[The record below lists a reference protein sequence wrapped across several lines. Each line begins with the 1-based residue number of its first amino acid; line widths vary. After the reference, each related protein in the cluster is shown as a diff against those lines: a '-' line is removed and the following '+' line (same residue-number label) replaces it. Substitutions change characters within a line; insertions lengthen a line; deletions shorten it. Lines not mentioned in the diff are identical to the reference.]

1 MSRRGWL
8 LFLLM
13 GVIWGLP
20 YLFIRIAVR
29 EVDPPLLVFI
39 RTAGGALL
47 LAPFVVRRGALS
59 PLRRHWK
66 PLVLYACAEL
76 AVPWLLLFNAERH
89 LSSSLAGLLVA
100 AVPIVGAVLA
110 RLTGTDRLDRGRI
123 TGLAV
128 GILGVAALVG
138 FDVRGSSVW
147 AALSLAV
154 VAVGY
159 ALGPWILAR
168 HLAAVPTFVVVAGS
182 LAMCAVLYA
191 PSVAFTLPT
200 RSLSG
205 SVIGSIVMLTVVC
218 TAIAF
223 VFFFALIAEV
233 GPLRATVITYINP
246 AVAVIL
252 GVGVLGEHFG
262 AGTGIGFVL
271 ILAGS
276 YLATRSATV
285 RQAPAKDVSD
295 REPAVTPTIAEP

>member
-29 EVDPPLLVFI
+29 EVDPSLLVFI

-47 LAPFVVRRGALS
+47 LAPFVVRRDLL
-59 PLRRHWK
+59 PTLRRHWR
-66 PLVLYACAEL
+66 PLVLYTCAEL

-89 LSSSLAGLLVA
+89 LASSLAGLLVA

-147 AALSLAV
+147 ATLSLAV

-168 HLAAVPTFVVVAGS
+168 HLTAVPTFVVVAGS
-182 LAMCAVLYA
+182 LALCAVLYA

-200 RSLSG
+200 RSLSR

-218 TAIAF
+218 TAVAF
-223 VFFFALIAEV
+223 VLFFALIAEV

-246 AVAVIL
+246 AVAVVL

-276 YLATRSATV
+276 YLATRPSKIGESPTGEQV
-285 RQAPAKDVSD
+285 R
-295 REPAVTPTIAEP
+295 REPAPAPTVAEP

>member
-29 EVDPPLLVFI
+29 EIDPSLLVFI

-47 LAPFVVRRGALS
+47 LAPFVVRRDALR
-59 PLRRHWK
+59 PLQRHWK
-66 PLVLYACAEL
+66 PLALYTCAEL

-100 AVPIVGAVLA
+100 SVPIVGAVLA

-123 TGLAV
+123 AGLAV

-147 AALSLAV
+147 AALSLAA

-168 HLAAVPTFVVVAGS
+168 HLAAVPTFLVVAGS
-182 LAMCAVLYA
+182 LALCAVLYT

-200 RSLSG
+200 RSLSV
-205 SVIGSIVMLTVVC
+205 SVIGSMVTLTVVC

-246 AVAVIL
+246 AVAVVL

-262 AGTGIGFVL
+262 TGTGIGFVL

-276 YLATRSATV
+276 YLATRPPMVGKT
-285 RQAPAKDVSD
+285 PAGEVA
-295 REPAVTPTIAEP
+295 RPEAATPTVAEP